1 MRRQWLFAPFLL
13 LVWLVFVACASTRE
27 ATPAP
32 AGPTQTARAA
42 WEEEWGTVLAAA
54 KQEGKV
60 TVLGPPG
67 EEIRE
72 ALTKPFQKRYGV
84 SVEYM
89 GLRGPEMA
97 SRIRTERGAGQ
108 YLWDIWIT
116 GTTDMFETG
125 KAMKAL
131 DPIEPALLLPEV
143 KEGKN
148 WRGGKLE
155 FADKDRLI
163 LAMTPYVMSPL
174 MVNPNLAKPEEIK
187 AYRDILAS
195 RWKGKIILHDPRV
208 AGPGEAAFTF
218 FYQHKDLGPD
228 FIRALAAEKPAISRD
243 WRQQI
248 EWIATGKYAILVGGN
263 TSVATPLMKEGL
275 TVRIVDSRGLKE
287 GGYVTSGGG
296 TLALFNKA
304 PHPNAAKVYI
314 NWLLNKEGQEGFSRA
329 ISYVSRRLDVPT
341 DFVDAWMVPIEGYW
355 AHDSEDAIASA
366 RQVVAFLNE
375 VFPE

>member
-1 MRRQWLFAPFLL
+1 
-13 LVWLVFVACASTRE
+13 
-27 ATPAP
+27 
-32 AGPTQTARAA
+32 
-42 WEEEWGTVLAAA
+42 
-54 KQEGKV
+54 
-60 TVLGPPG
+60 
-67 EEIRE
+67 
-72 ALTKPFQKRYGV
+72 
-84 SVEYM
+84 
-89 GLRGPEMA
+89 
-97 SRIRTERGAGQ
+97 
-108 YLWDIWIT
+108 
-116 GTTDMFETG
+116 
-125 KAMKAL
+125 
-131 DPIEPALLLPEV
+131 
-143 KEGKN
+143 
-148 WRGGKLE
+148 RGGLS
-155 FADKDRLI
+155 FIDKDRQI
-163 LAMTPYVMSPL
+163 LRMSGYTQPLL
-174 MVNPNLAKPEEIK
+174 MVNPSLVKPEELK
-187 AYRDILAS
+187 SYKDLLDPKWR
-195 RWKGKIILHDPRV
+195 GKIIVGDPRV
-208 AGPGEAAFTF
+208 TGPSQAGFTF